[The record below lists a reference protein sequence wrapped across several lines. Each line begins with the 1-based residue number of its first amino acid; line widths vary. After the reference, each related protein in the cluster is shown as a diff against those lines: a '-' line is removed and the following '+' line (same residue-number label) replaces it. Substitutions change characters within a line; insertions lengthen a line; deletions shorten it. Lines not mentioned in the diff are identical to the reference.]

1 MIDAIGLAV
10 LGLYVLMGARRGAVA
25 SAMRIAWPLV
35 AYGTAFV
42 GASLAGGL
50 MARWFDLPRL
60 LGLALA
66 GAIFFVL
73 GLIGAGVG
81 VWLIKRRLG
90 DRLASWP
97 RGSGLDRIGGGLM
110 GVAHGAVILLL
121 LGVLVSFLDALRV
134 SGAAEWLQSMP
145 QTDSSK
151 LVATS
156 QAAVERAV
164 PVALGGS
171 GPSTRMATAFLA
183 RPADTAERLQKL
195 LDHPR
200 IRSLQRDQHFWFY
213 LEHNGVDRAVNRT
226 SFLSIAYDEGLRTE
240 LAELGVVSDG
250 AKSDPREFRHS
261 AKEALE
267 EIGPRI
273 RQLKNDP
280 AFENLARDP
289 EIRRALASHDTLQ
302 LLRHPE
308 FRALAN
314 RVLNIN
320 R

>member
-1 MIDAIGLAV
+1 MIDGIGLAI
-10 LGLYVLMGARRGAVA
+10 LGLYVFMGARRGSLA
-25 SAMRIAWPLV
+25 SVLRIAWPLV

-42 GASLAGGL
+42 GASLAGPL

-73 GLIGAGVG
+73 GLIGAGAG

-97 RGSGLDRIGGGLM
+97 RGGLDRIGGGLV
-110 GVAHGAVILLL
+110 GVVHGAVILLL

-145 QTDSSK
+145 QTDFSR

-164 PVALGGS
+164 PAALGGS
-171 GPSTRMATAFLA
+171 GASTRMATEFLA
-183 RPADTAERLQKL
+183 RPADTAERFEKV

-200 IRSLQRDQHFWFY
+200 IRTLQRDRHFWFY

-226 SFLSIAYDEGLRTE
+226 SFLSIAYDESLRTE
-240 LAELGVVSDG
+240 LAELGIVSDA

-261 AKEALE
+261 AKEVLK
-267 EIGPRI
+267 EIAPRI
-273 RQLKNDP
+273 RELKNDP
-280 AFENLARDP
+280 AFEKLARDP

-314 RVLNIN
+314 RVLKDS